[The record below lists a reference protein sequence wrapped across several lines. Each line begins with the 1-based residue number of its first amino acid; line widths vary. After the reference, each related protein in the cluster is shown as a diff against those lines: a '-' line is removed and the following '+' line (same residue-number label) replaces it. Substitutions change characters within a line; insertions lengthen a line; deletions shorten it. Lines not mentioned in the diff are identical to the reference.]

1 MRWIEKCGFYIC
13 WVVRTVGV
21 ISVRT
26 IYRNKLN
33 CFSRVASAF
42 SPKKNDRI
50 FRLSWSD
57 VIGGWMFRPGT
68 FRLLAV
74 GCSQRTV
81 PSARA
86 TCPTYSPKDS
96 EVTAEAAGPRAA
108 AAAGAQA
115 RGAGCP
121 GTWRAGDGLRV
132 QWLVIMA
139 LMINR
144 PKTSRAVGC

>member
-1 MRWIEKCGFYIC
+1 MLRGRGRQAGKTSFVLRWIEKCGFYIC

-26 IYRNKLN
+26 IHRNKLN

-57 VIGGWMFRPGT
+57 GGMFRPGT

-86 TCPTYSPKDS
+86 TCPTYSLFPGPGRWLSRDLESGRWTPGTVASNHGTDDKSSKDS
-96 EVTAEAAGPRAA
+96 WYSSR
-108 AAAGAQA
+108 
-115 RGAGCP
+115 
-121 GTWRAGDGLRV
+121 
-132 QWLVIMA
+132 
-139 LMINR
+139 
-144 PKTSRAVGC
+144 RAVGR